1 MTPRDVSNTAMTFEV
16 KDWLKPQ
23 SHLSHRIVE
32 SLFYNMNC
40 KTIQFPSLV
49 LDKKEQ
55 NEHKKKWI
63 LWGLSLRS
71 LSHMLAAGGKER
83 CDWPLCNVD
92 SPVLCWT
99 LLYPYMG
106 FVELTR
112 RRHHRRTTN
121 RHVVAFAGFVS
132 VVGSIVI
139 LFTYIFWMMT
149 WALLFQTGRWEE
161 PNKKPSMEDNQE
173 KWKQLNERYQGKGK
187 WSD

>member
-1 MTPRDVSNTAMTFEV
+1 MRWFPVAAMTPRDVSNTAMTFEV

-32 SLFYNMNC
+32 SLFYSTNC

-49 LDKKEQ
+49 LDKEEQ
-55 NEHKKKWI
+55 KKWI

-71 LSHMLAAGGKER
+71 VSHMLAAGGKER

-92 SPVLCWT
+92 SEVLCWT

-112 RRHHRRTTN
+112 RRHHRRATQ
-121 RHVVAFAGFVS
+121 RHVMAFAGLVLFVA
-132 VVGSIVI
+132 SILALASYVI
-139 LFTYIFWMMT
+139 WMMT
-149 WALLFQTGRWEE
+149 WVLLFQTGGWEG
-161 PNKKPSMEDNQE
+161 PQKMPSMADN
-173 KWKQLNERYQGKGK
+173 LGRSGK
-187 WSD
+187 D